1 VEVLGLIVTG
11 ALAGW
16 VAAILVR
23 GAGYGL
29 VINLVVGVIGGVL
42 GGALLRLLSAV
53 RGGGWSGHHGWP
65 LDLALAVAGAV
76 LLLTLLD
83 LIRRSR

>member
-1 VEVLGLIVTG
+1 MEVLGLVVTG

-29 VINLVVGVIGGVL
+29 VINLLVGVIGGIL
-42 GGALLRLLSAV
+42 GGVLLRLLSAL
-53 RGGGWSGHHGWP
+53 RGGGWSGHHGW
-65 LDLALAVAGAV
+65 LVDLALAVVGAV
-76 LLLTLLD
+76 LLLTLLN
-83 LIRRSR
+83 LNRRSE